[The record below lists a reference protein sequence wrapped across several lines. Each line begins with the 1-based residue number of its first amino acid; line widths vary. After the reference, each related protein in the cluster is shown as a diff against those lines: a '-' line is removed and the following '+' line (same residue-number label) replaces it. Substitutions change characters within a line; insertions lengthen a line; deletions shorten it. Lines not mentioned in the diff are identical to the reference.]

1 MFNQK
6 LREGVA
12 PSVVT
17 FNTLIHVWG
26 KHRSLEQVVR
36 MMEEFLCL
44 VISPQDKILR
54 TILLS
59 SFLK

>member
-1 MFNQK
+1 MFNPK

-26 KHRSLEQVVR
+26 KHRSLGAGGEDDGGVP
-36 MMEEFLCL
+36 M
-44 VISPQDKILR
+44 
-54 TILLS
+54 S
-59 SFLK
+59 SYQPAR

>member
-36 MMEEFLCL
+36 
-44 VISPQDKILR
+44 
-54 TILLS
+54 
-59 SFLK
+59 